1 MSEAAAAA
9 RDSMGT
15 IVDAVGR
22 DNAISMDAIAA
33 GAGSMDRGLS
43 ELGAAEASFK
53 AAGRLAR
60 LDAAE
65 RDAAA
70 KAYDMAGMARAARV
84 QRGRADKAQRRR
96 RTAAKWAASAAE
108 KAGHLGKTQAWL
120 DRIVAESSGGDVW
133 DGERSEWV
141 DAHSHMFAGF
151 DRDRARW
158 AERAGAA
165 AEAGA
170 AAAGRLERAA
180 AAAKR
185 AAAAAVHVDPS
196 VAEAREAMEAAK
208 EAVESAR
215 QAVVGE

>member
-33 GAGSMDRGLS
+33 GAGGMDRGLS

-60 LDAAE
+60 LDAVE

-70 KAYDMAGMARAARV
+70 KAYDMAGMAGAARV

-185 AAAAAVHVDPS
+185 AAAAVHVDS
-196 VAEAREAMEAAK
+196 GVAEAQEAVAAAK